1 MTSLSAGLPS
11 QKAAFASEPLLVSSV
26 HEKKKKNLPVLQKY
40 WSHHNYKCNL
50 SASQLLKKKN
60 PGQFHLKDMCDGRIE
75 RFIFVQT
82 LPQGLTC
89 LLCSKIFLS
98 RKIIPTSQRSRKS
111 PLLKMKDQLLSA
123 ALARFAEDTGKSV
136 EMAIPNL
143 HILMNLALR
152 ISHYEI
158 L

>member
-1 MTSLSAGLPS
+1 M
-11 QKAAFASEPLLVSSV
+11 
-26 HEKKKKNLPVLQKY
+26 
-40 WSHHNYKCNL
+40 
-50 SASQLLKKKN
+50 
-60 PGQFHLKDMCDGRIE
+60 
-75 RFIFVQT
+75 QT

-98 RKIIPTSQRSRKS
+98 RKIIPTSQRRRKS

-123 ALARFAEDTGKSV
+123 ALARFAEDTGKNV